1 MSLLWAAPAGLR
13 TGCDAIVKPLA
24 AIVAALSLAGCTT
37 FAIPDDGAASVEA
50 LQRTGLDATPEAAT
64 LRQPSDPAV
73 VSAQVEQ
80 LLQQPLSADTAVRLA
95 LLQNSQLRGQLAEL
109 GVARADLQQ
118 AGLIS
123 NPTLAV
129 GGLRPEGGGRWQL
142 DFGLSQSL
150 LDVLTR
156 GLRRSLAQAEF
167 ARAQLEVSARLT
179 DILLTAQQH
188 YYEALA
194 ARHRAAIVNLVAT
207 AAETHAG
214 LAEAYQRAGN
224 ITELEAL
231 TQAAEAHALR
241 LEADTAALDAR
252 RAQTSLAADL
262 GVADAS
268 RVQLP
273 EQLPLPPVE
282 TLETTVLVEQALRD
296 RLDLQALRQTQ
307 AQLNRDLAL
316 HRKTRGVTTFDAGVN
331 AERDYDGSTNVGP
344 EVSVSLPI
352 FDNGSTRI
360 AAAQARLDQNA
371 AAITGLEIAIR
382 NEVTQA
388 QADMDL
394 QRQRAQRYRETL
406 IPQRERIVT
415 LSLQRTN
422 YMLTGPFET
431 LLAKQQEYAAYLDYV
446 DAVGG
451 YWRAR
456 ADLTKA
462 LGRALPSAPTDLT
475 ALPKLDNN
483 AAMPSMPGMSH
494 DMSDMPGMNMPG
506 MDHPMPAPAADKPAT
521 SHQHHPGGAPQ

>member
-1 MSLLWAAPAGLR
+1 M
-13 TGCDAIVKPLA
+13 TIKPLA
-24 AIVAALSLAGCTT
+24 FVIASLALGGCST
-37 FAIPDDGAASVEA
+37 FAVNDDGAAQTTA
-50 LQRTGLDATPEAAT
+50 LQRTGLDVAPEAAT
-64 LRQPSDPAV
+64 LGQPSDSAA
-73 VSAQVEQ
+73 VSAQVDQ
-80 LLQQPLSADTAVRLA
+80 LLQQPLNADTAVRLA

-129 GGLRPEGGGRWQL
+129 GGLRPEGGGRWQM

-167 ARAQLEVSARLT
+167 ARAQLDVSARLT

-188 YYEALA
+188 YYAALA
-194 ARHRAAIVNLVAT
+194 ARHRATMADLVAT
-207 AAETHAG
+207 AAETHAE

-224 ITELEAL
+224 ITELDAL
-231 TQAAEAHALR
+231 TQAAEAHARR

-252 RAQTSLAADL
+252 QAQTNLAADL

-268 RVQLP
+268 RVRLP
-273 EQLPLPPVE
+273 EQLPLPPTE
-282 TLETTVLVEQALRD
+282 TLETAALVEQALRD

-307 AQLNRDLAL
+307 AQFNRDLAL
-316 HRKTRGVTTFDAGVN
+316 HRKTRGITTFDAGVKV
-331 AERDYDGSTNVGP
+331 ERDYDSSINAGP
-344 EVSVSLPI
+344 EISVSLPI

-360 AAAQARLDQNA
+360 AAAQAHLDQNA
-371 AAITGLEIAIR
+371 AAITSLEIAIR

-388 QADMDL
+388 QADMAL
-394 QRQRAQRYRETL
+394 QRQRAQRYRDTL
-406 IPQRERIVT
+406 IPQRERIVA

-422 YMLTGPFET
+422 YMLAGPFET

-456 ADLTKA
+456 AELTKA
-462 LGRALPSAPTDLT
+462 MGRALPSGPTELAT
-475 ALPKLDNN
+475 LPRLDDN

-494 DMSDMPGMNMPG
+494 GVGDMPGMNMPG
-506 MDHPMPAPAADKPAT
+506 MTIPGMDHTMPAPAKDKPTAP
-521 SHQHHPGGAPQ
+521 HQHHHEGAPQ

>member
-1 MSLLWAAPAGLR
+1 M
-13 TGCDAIVKPLA
+13 TIKPLA
-24 AIVAALSLAGCTT
+24 FVFASLALGGCST
-37 FAIPDDGAASVEA
+37 FAVKDDGAAQATA

-64 LRQPSDPAV
+64 LGQASDPAA

-80 LLQQPLSADTAVRLA
+80 LLRQPLSADTAVRLA
-95 LLQNSQLRGQLAEL
+95 LLQNAQLRGQLAEL

-123 NPTLAV
+123 NPTLTV
-129 GGLRPEGGGRWQL
+129 GGLRPEGGGRWQM

-156 GLRRSLAQAEF
+156 NLRRSLAQAEF
-167 ARAQLEVSARLT
+167 ARAQLDVSARLT

-188 YYEALA
+188 YYAALA
-194 ARHRAAIVNLVAT
+194 ARHRAAIADLVAT

-231 TQAAEAHALR
+231 TQAAEAHARR
-241 LEADTAALDAR
+241 LESDTAALDAR
-252 RAQTSLAADL
+252 HTQASLAVDL
-262 GVADAS
+262 GIADAA
-268 RVQLP
+268 RLQLP
-273 EQLPLPPVE
+273 EQLPLPPTE
-282 TLETTVLVEQALRD
+282 TLETAGLVEQALRD

-307 AQLNRDLAL
+307 TQLDHDLAL
-316 HRKTRGVTTFDAGVN
+316 HRTTRGVTTFDAGVK

-344 EVSVSLPI
+344 EVSLSLPI
-352 FDNGSTRI
+352 FDNGKTRI
-360 AAAQARLDQNA
+360 AAAQFRLDQNA

-388 QADMDL
+388 QADMEL

-406 IPQRERIVT
+406 IPQRERIVA

-456 ADLTKA
+456 AQLTKT
-462 LGRALPSAPTDLT
+462 LGRALPSGPTEPT
-475 ALPKLDNN
+475 ALPKLNDN

-494 DMSDMPGMNMPG
+494 DTGDMPGMDMSG
-506 MDHPMPAPAADKPAT
+506 MDHSMPAPAADKSTTP
-521 SHQHHPGGAPQ
+521 HQHHHEGAPQ

>member
-1 MSLLWAAPAGLR
+1 M
-13 TGCDAIVKPLA
+13 TIKPLA
-24 AIVAALSLAGCTT
+24 FVIASLALGGCST
-37 FAIPDDGAASVEA
+37 FAVNDDGAAQTTA
-50 LQRTGLDATPEAAT
+50 LQRTGLDITPEAAT
-64 LRQPSDPAV
+64 FGQLSDSAAV
-73 VSAQVEQ
+73 ESQVEQ

-129 GGLRPEGGGRWQL
+129 GGLRPEGGGRWQM

-167 ARAQLEVSARLT
+167 ARVQLDVSARLT

-188 YYEALA
+188 YYAALA
-194 ARHRAAIVNLVAT
+194 ARHRSAIADLVAT

-231 TQAAEAHALR
+231 TQAAEAHARR

-252 RAQTSLAADL
+252 QAQTSLAADL
-262 GVADAS
+262 GIADAS
-268 RVQLP
+268 RLQLP
-273 EQLPLPPVE
+273 EQLPLPPPE
-282 TLETTVLVEQALRD
+282 TLETAALIEQALRD
-296 RLDLQALRQTQ
+296 RLDLQALRQMQ
-307 AQLNRDLAL
+307 AQLNHDLAL
-316 HRKTRGVTTFDAGVN
+316 HRKTRGVTTFDAGAK

-360 AAAQARLDQNA
+360 AAAQSRLDQNA

-382 NEVTQA
+382 HEVTQA
-388 QADMDL
+388 RADMVL
-394 QRQRAQRYRETL
+394 QSQRAQRYRETL
-406 IPQRERIVT
+406 IPQRERIVA
-415 LSLQRTN
+415 LSVQRTN

-456 ADLTKA
+456 AALAKA
-462 LGRALPSAPTDLT
+462 VGRALPSAPTEMA
-475 ALPKLDNN
+475 ALPKLDDNT
-483 AAMPSMPGMSH
+483 AMPSMPGMTH
-494 DMSDMPGMNMPG
+494 DMGDMPGMDMSG
-506 MDHPMPAPAADKPAT
+506 MDHTMPAPAPEKPAAP
-521 SHQHHPGGAPQ
+521 HQHHHEGAPQ